1 LSFAPPKIWV
11 RFAGHFGEES
21 SWSLGCIK
29 VVEHPRRAKIIQRID
44 PESARFKF
52 HMANFEHQLSARIK
66 CIRYSGRSLKKA
78 MPRNVT
84 VEGEGAIN
92 GMELNLGV
100 IDDQHKG
107 RNEALSTCASIP
119 MR

>member
-1 LSFAPPKIWV
+1 
-11 RFAGHFGEES
+11 
-21 SWSLGCIK
+21 
-29 VVEHPRRAKIIQRID
+29 
-44 PESARFKF
+44 
-52 HMANFEHQLSARIK
+52 
-66 CIRYSGRSLKKA
+66 